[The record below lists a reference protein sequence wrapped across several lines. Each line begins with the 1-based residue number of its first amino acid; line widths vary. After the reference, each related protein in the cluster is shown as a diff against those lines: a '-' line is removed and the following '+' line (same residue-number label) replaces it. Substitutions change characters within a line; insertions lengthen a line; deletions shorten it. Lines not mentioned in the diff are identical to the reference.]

1 VSATHREPAAPDTSS
16 FAAALALVQGV
27 QGWLTDAQARR
38 LWNSAAA
45 LRGPGRIVEIGS
57 FRGRSTIVLAC
68 AAGEGI
74 ELVAIDPHGGGD
86 RGPQEITPDADQGEQ
101 DFAAFNANLRS
112 AGVEDR
118 VRHLRALSLAAL
130 DAVQGPVDVLYV
142 DGAHRYGPAR
152 SDIERWGARVK
163 PGGTML
169 VHDSFNAVGVTLAQL
184 RLLLLSSQWRYIGR
198 SGSLAEYRR
207 EQLSRLEIAV
217 NGLRQLAGL
226 PYFARNMLIKIALL
240 ARGRHDDG
248 AWPY

>member
-1 VSATHREPAAPDTSS
+1 MSATHREPAAPDTSS

-86 RGPQEITPDADQGEQ
+86 RGPQEITADADQGEQ